1 MNWILKSFSE
11 LTSTELYQIIQL
23 RIDIFIV
30 EQNCPYR
37 ELDGK
42 DQDEGALH
50 LFSTEGDRITSY
62 LRILPPG
69 CSYKDMSSLGRVV
82 THSSCRGTGLGH
94 KLIERANQIIDER
107 WPNFTCHLSAQA
119 HLSKYYQK
127 HGYHT
132 VGEGY
137 LEDEIPH
144 IGMER

>member
-50 LFSTEGDRITSY
+50 LFSTEG
-62 LRILPPG
+62 
-69 CSYKDMSSLGRVV
+69 GR
-82 THSSCRGTGLGH
+82 
-94 KLIERANQIIDER
+94 K
-107 WPNFTCHLSAQA
+107 
-119 HLSKYYQK
+119 
-127 HGYHT
+127 
-132 VGEGY
+132 
-137 LEDEIPH
+137 
-144 IGMER
+144 